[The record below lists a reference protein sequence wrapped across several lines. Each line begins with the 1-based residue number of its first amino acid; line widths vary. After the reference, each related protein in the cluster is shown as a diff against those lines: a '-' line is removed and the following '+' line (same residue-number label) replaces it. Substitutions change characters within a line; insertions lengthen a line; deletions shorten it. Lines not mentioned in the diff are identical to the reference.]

1 MTINDLL
8 KVIEEHTLLTL
19 TQENDPFMEA
29 DIIACAARSVVR
41 DEIFDKEVTRVT
53 ASSGQL
59 KVYFASDKEVQP

>member
-19 TQENDPFMEA
+19 TQEDDPFMGA
-29 DIIACAARSVVR
+29 DIIACTARSMVR

-53 ASSGQL
+53 AGSGHL
-59 KVYFASDKEVQP
+59 NVYFASDKEVQP

>member
-8 KVIEEHTLLTL
+8 KVIEEYTMLTL
-19 TQENDPFMEA
+19 TQEDDPFMEVY
-29 DIIACAARSVVR
+29 IIACAARSMVR

-59 KVYFASDKEVQP
+59 KVYFASGKERET

>member
-1 MTINDLL
+1 MKLGDWVHCTCYIRNAGNHY
-8 KVIEEHTLLTL
+8 KVI
-19 TQENDPFMEA
+19 PSMEA

-53 ASSGQL
+53 AGSGQL